1 MMNNNRSYKYKEED
15 NAPSTDTNTV
25 ITTSLDPNNPPKLTP
40 AQKQHL
46 QNLANLSDK
55 IVRKEA
61 ESDPDCEP
69 LD

>member
-25 ITTSLDPNNPPKLTP
+25 ITTSLDPNNPPELTP

-61 ESDPDCEP
+61 ESDPDCGP